1 MTSKKALITGITGM
15 DGRILSDLLLLK
27 GYHVFGL
34 YRDNPNKELL
44 KIDGVTYIDS
54 DLSKLDS
61 LDVLFSDYEFDEI
74 YNLGAQT
81 FINPSW
87 ENPEYTF
94 NVNCLSIIKLLNYI
108 KDYSPKTKLFNASS
122 SEIFAGTLESPQTEN
137 TPYLPTNPYGTSK
150 TFANNIIKNYRDKYG
165 IFACSGILYTHED
178 VTRNEYYVSKKITN
192 GVAKI
197 HLGLSDTISLGD
209 LNSSRDWLSA
219 KDAVNAMWYILQENT
234 PDDYI
239 ISSGVSKSLKEFIS
253 TAFDVVGI
261 NDWDQYISIDKSLI
275 RQEKTIKIVGD
286 NTKLTSIGWIPKFTF
301 NDMINELVSYEIKK
315 LNNELL

>member
-1 MTSKKALITGITGM
+1 MISKNVLITGITGM

-27 GYHVFGL
+27 GYNVFGL
-34 YRDNPNKELL
+34 YRNNPNKDLL
-44 KIDGVTYIDS
+44 KIEGVTYIES
-54 DLSKLDS
+54 DLYKLDS
-61 LDVLFSDYEFDEI
+61 LEKLFSNYEFDEI

-87 ENPEYTF
+87 EDPEYTF

-108 KDYSPKTKLFNASS
+108 RDYSPKTKFFNASS
-122 SEIFAGTLESPQTEN
+122 SEIFSGTLESPQTEN

-150 TFANNIIKNYRDKYG
+150 TFANNIIKNYRDRYG

-178 VTRNEYYVSKKITN
+178 VTRNEYYFSKKITN

-197 HLGLSDTISLGD
+197 HLGLSNTISLGD

-219 KDAVNAMWYILQENT
+219 KDAVNAMWFILQENK

-239 ISSGVSKSLKEFIS
+239 ISSGISRSIKEFIS

-261 NDWDQYISIDKSLI
+261 NNWESYITIDESLI

-286 NTKLTSIGWIPKFTF
+286 NTKLTSIGWKPIFSF
-301 NDMINELVSYEIKK
+301 QQMIEELVVHEVESLKK
-315 LNNELL
+315 SK

>member
-1 MTSKKALITGITGM
+1 MISKKALITGITGM
-15 DGRILSDLLLLK
+15 DGRLLADLLLSK
-27 GYHVFGL
+27 GYEVVGL
-34 YRDNPNKELL
+34 YRNNPNKELL
-44 KIDGVTYIDS
+44 KIDGVTYISS
-54 DLSKLDS
+54 DLSNLDS
-61 LDVLFSDYEFDEI
+61 INVLFSNHKFDEI

-108 KDYSPKTKLFNASS
+108 KDYSPKTKFFNASS

-137 TPYLPTNPYGTSK
+137 TAYLPTNPYGTSK
-150 TFANNIIKNYRDKYG
+150 SFANNIIKNYRDKYG
-165 IFACSGILYTHED
+165 LFACSGILYTHED
-178 VTRNEYYVSKKITN
+178 VTRNEYYFSKKITN

-219 KDAVNAMWYILQENT
+219 KDAVNAMWFILQENK

-239 ISSGVSKSLKEFIS
+239 ISSGVSRSVKEFIS
-253 TAFDVVGI
+253 TAFNVVGI
-261 NDWDQYISIDKSLI
+261 NNWEHYITIDEGLI
-275 RQEKTIKIVGD
+275 RQEKTVKIVGD
-286 NTKLTSIGWIPKFTF
+286 NTKLTSIGWKPIFQF
-301 NDMINELVSYEIKK
+301 QEMIKELVIYEV
-315 LNNELL
+315 ELLRKSK